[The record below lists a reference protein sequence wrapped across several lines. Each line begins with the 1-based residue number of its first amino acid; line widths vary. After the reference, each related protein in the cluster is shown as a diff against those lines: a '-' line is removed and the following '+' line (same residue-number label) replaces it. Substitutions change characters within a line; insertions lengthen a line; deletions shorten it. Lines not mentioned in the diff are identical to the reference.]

1 MELLCIWTADCVW
14 HRKIPLVWKR
24 AKVSQKQQHHV
35 SLCCCCFFQKCFL
48 LFTDNYYDNKKLIW
62 LISVG
67 SLWTWKR
74 KFGTRS
80 VMTLSARASDPP
92 VCGNPKNFT
101 SLKPCTLT
109 NIWMLQVTHCLR
121 RSASAT
127 SWRWSVIPT
136 QPSCVHFPVNPQCLF
151 LADRMMKVRRT

>member
-35 SLCCCCFFQKCFL
+35 SLCCCFFPKV
-48 LFTDNYYDNKKLIW
+48 LFAVCLTLIW
-62 LISVG
+62 PISVG
-67 SLWTWKR
+67 LLWTWKR

-109 NIWMLQVTHCLR
+109 NIWMFQVTHCLR

-127 SWRWSVIPT
+127 SWRWSVSPT
-136 QPSCVHFPVNPQCLF
+136 QPSCVHFPVNPQCLL
-151 LADRMMKVRRT
+151 LADRMMKIRRT